1 MDNSSNFEE
10 KMQEYEKRI
19 SVLEAAQQEHKNNA
33 PALSCEEY
41 KCIAASMA
49 KLECDGLITCGDY
62 FEDFIG
68 ISFRKFFELQPKAL
82 EVLIGQIN
90 TNENLEIKNELQAFI
105 DDLKT
110 VNKLIYDIVE
120 NRPFFEIL
128 VSFLWELEKA
138 RKYYSKNPTLFSK

>member
-41 KCIAASMA
+41 KSIAASMA

-62 FEDFIG
+62 FEDFVG
-68 ISFRKFFELQPKAL
+68 ISFRKFFELQPKA
-82 EVLIGQIN
+82 
-90 TNENLEIKNELQAFI
+90 
-105 DDLKT
+105 
-110 VNKLIYDIVE
+110 
-120 NRPFFEIL
+120 
-128 VSFLWELEKA
+128 
-138 RKYYSKNPTLFSK
+138 

>member
-1 MDNSSNFEE
+1 MDNSNNFEE

-41 KCIAASMA
+41 KSIAASMA

-90 TNENLEIKNELQAFI
+90 TNENQEIKNELQAFI
-105 DDLKT
+105 DNLKT

>member
-1 MDNSSNFEE
+1 MDNSNNFEE

-19 SVLEAAQQEHKNNA
+19 SVLEAAQQEHQNNA
-33 PALSCEEY
+33 PVLSCEEY
-41 KCIAASMA
+41 KSIAASMA

-90 TNENLEIKNELQAFI
+90 TNENQEIKNELQAFI
-105 DDLKT
+105 DNLKT

-128 VSFLWELEKA
+128 VLFLWELEKA

>member
-1 MDNSSNFEE
+1 MDNSNNFEE

-19 SVLEAAQQEHKNNA
+19 SVLEAAQQEHPNNA

-41 KCIAASMA
+41 KSIAASMA

-90 TNENLEIKNELQAFI
+90 TNENQEIKNELQAFI
-105 DDLKT
+105 DNLKT

-120 NRPFFEIL
+120 NRPCFEIL

>member
-1 MDNSSNFEE
+1 MDNSNNFEE

-19 SVLEAAQQEHKNNA
+19 SVLEAAQQEHQNNA

-41 KCIAASMA
+41 KSIAASMA

-68 ISFRKFFELQPKAL
+68 ISFRKFFELQPKVL

-90 TNENLEIKNELQAFI
+90 TNENQEIKNELQAFI
-105 DDLKT
+105 DNLKT